1 MAGGVEVLRGTWY
14 VSNGMVLAEE
24 LLTGASRAREI
35 CLRQV
40 TGEVL
45 FRDASDKVP
54 TTETCD
60 LAGHR
65 HTGDV
70 GGI

>member
-14 VSNGMVLAEE
+14 VSNGME
-24 LLTGASRAREI
+24 LLTGELCRAREI

>member
-1 MAGGVEVLRGTWY
+1 MAHGVEVLRRTWY
-14 VSNGMVLAEE
+14 VSNDME
-24 LLTGASRAREI
+24 LLTGVLCRAREI

-65 HTGDV
+65 HSGDV
-70 GGI
+70 GGF

>member
-1 MAGGVEVLRGTWY
+1 MAQGVEVLRGTWY
-14 VSNGMVLAEE
+14 VSNDME
-24 LLTGASRAREI
+24 LLTGVLCRAREI